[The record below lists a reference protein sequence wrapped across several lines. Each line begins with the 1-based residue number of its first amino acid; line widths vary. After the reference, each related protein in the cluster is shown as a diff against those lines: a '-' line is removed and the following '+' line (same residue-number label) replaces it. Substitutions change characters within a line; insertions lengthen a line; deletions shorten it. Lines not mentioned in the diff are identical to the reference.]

1 MVEKHLMTGVGFL
14 EVAAARES
22 KMLGKT
28 LVCALMPRR
37 CFRQSSDG
45 HSRVFMQVLIWVL
58 CASEV

>member
-1 MVEKHLMTGVGFL
+1 MTGVGFL